1 LLLAVCPRPRP
12 PLAAAAAAAA
22 AAGGGVT
29 PSRQQ
34 QNEAAAAAEYEAN
47 RWPESLRHLSAD
59 DWADEAKRHGNGMN
73 VEDFKKLV
81 IEQHQMEQQQRQRDQ
96 Q

>member
-1 LLLAVCPRPRP
+1 
-12 PLAAAAAAAA
+12 
-22 AAGGGVT
+22 
-29 PSRQQ
+29 
-34 QNEAAAAAEYEAN
+34 
-47 RWPESLRHLSAD
+47 
-59 DWADEAKRHGNGMN
+59 